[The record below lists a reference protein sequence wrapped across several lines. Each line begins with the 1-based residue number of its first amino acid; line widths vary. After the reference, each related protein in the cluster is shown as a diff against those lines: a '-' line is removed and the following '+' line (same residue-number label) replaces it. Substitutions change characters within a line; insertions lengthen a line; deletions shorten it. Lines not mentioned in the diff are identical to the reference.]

1 MTDKQMEKLLS
12 MRPENALKV
21 MGENSKILLLNGR
34 DIFDAVIDEKIIL
47 MACNARIPLVIPGI
61 MRAAEELDAIVGYE
75 LAKTEGNIDGGY
87 TGQTPKQ
94 YVDTILGY
102 AEDTGFSKPFFIH
115 GDHTTVKA
123 TTDEEVDS
131 SKALL
136 QAEYDAGYT
145 SFAIDA
151 SHVEMPYNIAATI
164 YLATPIMK
172 WGLGLEVEVGEIAGA
187 AGRLTELSEAKTFI
201 EALRMAKIY
210 PNLLAISNGSKHGN
224 YKPGEEVHIDLKRT
238 GEIAE
243 AIRKYNVAIAQHG
256 ITGTPLN
263 LVGQFAD
270 YGIRKGNVGT
280 TWQNIAHKH
289 LPADLFE
296 AMKKWAEENNRPIK
310 HATRQFKKEID
321 SIPDKNKA
329 EIADEAYMVA
339 KEFIEAFRA
348 VGSASLVAEKL
359 AGK

>member
-1 MTDKQMEKLLS
+1 MEKLLA

-21 MGENSKILLLNGR
+21 MGENSKVLMMNSKH
-34 DIFDAVIDEKIIL
+34 IFDAILDEKILI
-47 MACNARIPLVIPGI
+47 MVCNARIPFVVPGI
-61 MRAAEELDAIVGYE
+61 MRAAQELDAIVGYE

-87 TGQTPKQ
+87 TAQPPKK
-94 YVDTILGY
+94 YVDTIVGY
-102 AEDTGFSKPFFIH
+102 AEDIGFSMPFFVH

-123 TTDEEVDS
+123 KTDEEVDS
-131 SKALL
+131 SAALL

-151 SHVEMPYNIAATI
+151 SHVELPYNIGATI

-187 AGRLTELSEAKTFI
+187 AGKLTELSEAMTFI
-201 EALRMAKIY
+201 EALRMAKIH

-224 YKPGEEVHIDLKRT
+224 YKSGEAVHIDLKRT

-243 AIRKYNVAIAQHG
+243 AIRKYNITIAQHG
-256 ITGTPLN
+256 ITGTPLH
-263 LVGQFAD
+263 LMGQFAD

-280 TWQNIAHKH
+280 IWQNIAHKH
-289 LPADLFE
+289 LPTDLFD
-296 AMKKWAEENNRPIK
+296 AMKKWSDENNRPIK
-310 HATRQFKKEID
+310 HATRQFKSEID
-321 SIPDKNKA
+321 SIPDKNKT

-359 AGK
+359 AVE